1 MSESAKTSY
10 VRRLTLFDAAMVV
23 VGGIIGAGIFLNPAF
38 VAQRVGTPGL
48 VMTAW
53 TVGGVIALIGALCYG
68 ELGARRPR
76 AGGGYV
82 YLHEAF
88 GPLPAFLYGW
98 MLLLVGN
105 SGSIA
110 AVAVTFARYA
120 GPLLGLGEEAV
131 KPMAVAAIVLL
142 TVINYFGIR
151 PGSITQNLFT
161 VLKLSALLL
170 LIVCGLAL
178 SGSLPPAQAV
188 ALPPADPIGALAIAL
203 IPVLFTYGGWHH
215 VNAVAAE
222 VSQPQRTVPRALLLG
237 MGLAIACYLLANL
250 AYLAALGPA
259 GLAASS
265 APAADAMRAV
275 LGDTGATLIAVGIT
289 CSTFGFVN
297 LAILASPRVYQA
309 MAEKGVFFRRAAQLH
324 PRYHT
329 PALALLVQGA
339 WAIVLTL
346 SGSYAQ
352 LLDYVV
358 FGEMLGFA
366 AVVATL
372 FVYRRREPNA
382 PFLVPGHPVL
392 PALFILACLYVVGG
406 SVLFSVSNAVIGGL
420 LILAGCP
427 VYWLWRRTSK

>member
-10 VRRLTLFDAAMVV
+10 VSRLTLFDAAMVV

-53 TVGGVIALIGALCYG
+53 AIGGVIALIGALCYA
-68 ELGARRPR
+68 ELGSRRPH

-82 YLHEAF
+82 YLREAF

-98 MLLLVGN
+98 TLLLVG
-105 SGSIA
+105 STGSIA
-110 AVAVTFARYA
+110 AVAVTFSRYA
-120 GPLLGLGEEAV
+120 APLLGLGESAV
-131 KPMAVAAIVLL
+131 KPMAVATIVLL
-142 TVINYFGIR
+142 TAINYFGIR
-151 PGSITQNLFT
+151 PGSITQNVFT

-170 LIVCGLAL
+170 LIVSGLAL
-178 SGSLPPAQAV
+178 AGSLPPAAAV
-188 ALPPADPIGALAIAL
+188 ALPPADPIGGLAIAL

-215 VNAVAAE
+215 VNEVAAE
-222 VSQPQRTVPRALLLG
+222 VSQPQRTVPRALFLG

-259 GLAASS
+259 GLAAST

-275 LGDTGATLIAVGIT
+275 MGDSGATLIAVGIA

-297 LAILASPRVYQA
+297 LAILASSRVYQA
-309 MAEKGVFFRRAAQLH
+309 MAENGVFFRGAARLH

-329 PALALLVQGA
+329 PALALLVQGG

-346 SGSYAQ
+346 SGSYEQ

-358 FGEMLGFA
+358 FGDSFAFA
-366 AVVATL
+366 AVVGTL
-372 FVYRRREPNA
+372 FVYRRREPAA
-382 PFLVPGHPVL
+382 PFLAPGHPVL
-392 PALFILACLYVVGG
+392 PALFILACLYVVAG
-406 SVLFSVSNAVIGGL
+406 SVLFNVSNALIGGL